1 MGERQNNKVNWVHAA
16 FWGMYAVIFSLICF
30 KSFTVPITHDE
41 GWTVIKYLDK
51 STWEIMMYPD
61 NWPNNHILNTLLA
74 KASAGFF
81 GVHDW
86 SVRLPNL
93 LFFWVF
99 ALGVFRFLKVV
110 FSEKKVWFLAA
121 AAIFILS
128 PYFLDFFGLCRG
140 YGMAAAFTMLSL
152 SYFVR
157 GYTFRI
163 DRFVWLGFVCAMLAS
178 YANFTVLIYFAAASA
193 MTGFY
198 FLLHRKGWLDFSK
211 KVGGL
216 LLIMGGYAAL
226 IYTPIYKMKSTDQFE
241 FWTSKGFYEET
252 IASVIHNSLSD
263 SSLYTRHEWFAQL
276 VLFLTLALWLMALR
290 FAWRMKNIKAAFM
303 HPMVVVSAI
312 LLLTVLVNLAQT
324 NVLGDPNLNGRTA
337 LFLLP
342 LFSALVV
349 CGLHLVTNQ
358 RKVWINY
365 AITAVLLLVTL
376 QHWTMSY
383 RSDSFK
389 EWRYD
394 KHTFEVIEEVRS
406 LEQEKA
412 MLRVGWIYQNSF
424 EFYQKYEAQ
433 EGWKLQLGNDS
444 QDVDPKAK
452 VDFYYVQEASV
463 AELEANFSVV
473 KKYDE
478 GQVLMRRKRSH

>member
-1 MGERQNNKVNWVHAA
+1 MGERRNINVNWVYAA
-16 FWGMYAVIFSLICF
+16 FRGMYAVIFSLICF

-74 KASAGFF
+74 KASAGIF

-99 ALGVFRFLKVV
+99 ALGVFRFLKVI
-110 FSEKKVWFLAA
+110 FNEKQLWILPAA
-121 AAIFILS
+121 ALFILS

-140 YGMAAAFTMLSL
+140 YGMASALTMLSL

-157 GYTFRI
+157 GYKFRI
-163 DRFVWLGFVCAMLAS
+163 DRFIWWGFFCAILAS

-198 FLLHRKGWLDFSK
+198 FLLYRKNWLDFSK

-216 LLIMGGYAAL
+216 FLIMVGYAAL
-226 IYTPIYKMKSTDQFE
+226 IYTPIYKMKSTNQFE

-263 SSLYTRHEWFAQL
+263 SSLFTRHEWFAQL
-276 VLFLTLALWLMALR
+276 VLFLTLVLWVIALR
-290 FAWRMKNIKAAFM
+290 FVWRKKQLKSAFQN
-303 HPMVVVSAI
+303 PLVVVSAI

-324 NVLGDPNLNGRTA
+324 NLLGDPNLNGRTA

-349 CGLHLVTNQ
+349 IGLHLVIKQ
-358 RKVWINY
+358 SRIWVSY
-365 AITAVLLLVTL
+365 GITAVILLVTF

-394 KHTFEVIEEVRS
+394 KHTLEVIDVLKKEVP
-406 LEQEKA
+406 EKTV
-412 MLRVGWIYQNSF
+412 LRVEWIYQNSF
-424 EFYQKYEAQ
+424 EFYQKYEMQ
-433 EGWKLQLGNDS
+433 EGWRLQLGNES
-444 QDVDPKAK
+444 MNVNPNAK

-463 AELEANFSVV
+463 AALEKTFSVV
-473 KKYDE
+473 KRYDE
-478 GQVLMRRKRSH
+478 GQVLMRRKQ